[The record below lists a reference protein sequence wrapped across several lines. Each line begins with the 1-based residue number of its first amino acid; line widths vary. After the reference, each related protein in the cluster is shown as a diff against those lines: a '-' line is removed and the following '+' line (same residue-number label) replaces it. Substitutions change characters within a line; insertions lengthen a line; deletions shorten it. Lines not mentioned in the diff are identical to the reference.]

1 MYLSTKLSYIIVWLV
16 TATTWAVLNT
26 TKSSVFLKS
35 KQCFSASNLFCTKHD
50 STYSTAFH
58 SWKAKVSNNT
68 PPIPSHS
75 LYYILVIYM
84 KKEKR
89 TIETSHWLTTLEY
102 LEITLHSLRLH
113 VSSPVDDVSSRRGDV
128 NGVQDGPQYLAK
140 WSKDGEISF
149 DILKTHMHNDC
160 PIFNPI
166 TPSNIFTFMHQQ
178 MWSKSLQGCL
188 KYRSNSNSLR

>member
-1 MYLSTKLSYIIVWLV
+1 
-16 TATTWAVLNT
+16 
-26 TKSSVFLKS
+26 
-35 KQCFSASNLFCTKHD
+35 
-50 STYSTAFH
+50 
-58 SWKAKVSNNT
+58 
-68 PPIPSHS
+68 
-75 LYYILVIYM
+75 M

-128 NGVQDGPQYLAK
+128 NRVQDGPQYLAK

-166 TPSNIFTFMHQQ
+166 TPSNIFTFMH
-178 MWSKSLQGCL
+178 
-188 KYRSNSNSLR
+188 